1 MHYELFALAAAL
13 LWAIASLLS
22 VLPAAHLGAFAFS
35 RYRMACV
42 TAMLGLASLATGGF
56 TAFSPSQL
64 GWMALS
70 GLIGIFVGDTALYA
84 CLNRLGPRRSGLL
97 FACNALFTALLG
109 LWLFDERLGGWR
121 LLGGGLI
128 FVGVLLA
135 IAFGRRHD
143 NRFEPIRGALWLGVS
158 LGLLAALCQSLGS
171 LIAKPVMSAGV
182 DPVAASCTRMA
193 ASLLAHLLL
202 RASGAP
208 FARTRQ
214 PINLKVLGVV
224 ALNGFLAMALGMTLI
239 LLALKHGEVSLVA
252 ILSATTPVMLLPLLW
267 LYTRHRP
274 AASAWAGAAL
284 VVAGTALILGMKS

>member
-193 ASLLAHLLL
+193 AALLAHLLL
-202 RASGAP
+202 RVSGAP